1 MCVVCVLIK
10 AREREERR
18 ENTRAEKPSL
28 LLPLSL
34 SFVRSLLLLLLLLL
48 DAFLSRFLVF

>member
-1 MCVVCVLIK
+1 VCVVCVLIK